1 MTKTKEKRD
10 PVRELCD
17 LIEASG
23 ARITFDNRRIARA
36 AQMWPDYLPP
46 MFPEANVLVERWGKD
61 ARWDTWVARYPS
73 QWPVPTVE
81 VGQTWEQ
88 KSSIHKT
95 WEAAERAVYPYG
107 NVKHTVIR
115 IDGERFLSSRGYHV
129 PWSEIPGPH
138 WRLINP

>member
-1 MTKTKEKRD
+1 MTKTKRS
-10 PVRELCD
+10 PVDELCD
-17 LIEASG
+17 LLRECG
-23 ARITFDNRRIARA
+23 AVVTIDFRRYARA
-36 AQMWPDYLPP
+36 AQTWPDCLPP
-46 MFPEANVLVERWGKD
+46 MFPEANVLVERWGKC
-61 ARWDTWVARYPS
+61 AQWDTWVARHPS

-88 KSSIHKT
+88 KSALIPT
-95 WEAAERAVYPYG
+95 WDASERAVYPYR
-107 NVKHTVIR
+107 NVKHTVVR